1 MRNLVNLFCHV
12 DDFCKLFMPQWQK
25 YLIESGECQ
34 RLRQTRMTSSE
45 IMTIIIAF
53 HMSHQRDF
61 KHFYIGFIAIYHKKD
76 FPTLSPRKDSDGA
89 AFRGPDSIKSSSRAQ
104 AI

>member
-1 MRNLVNLFCHV
+1 MHNLVDLFCHV

-25 YLIESGECQ
+25 YLIESGQRQ
-34 RLRQTRMTSSE
+34 RLRPTRMTTSE

-61 KHFYIGFIAIYHKKD
+61 KHFYIGFITVYHKKT
-76 FPTLSPRKDSDGA
+76 FPHY
-89 AFRGPDSIKSSSRAQ
+89 
-104 AI
+104 